1 MIRFETVTI
10 LTDSEVWLAG
20 VSLIPEDTR
29 FMARLVGNAR
39 SVLQFSVKPLFPI
52 KQYGFLVLPV

>member
-10 LTDSEVWLAG
+10 STDSEVWLAG

-39 SVLQFSVKPLFPI
+39 SVLQFSGKTAFSD
-52 KQYGFLVLPV
+52 

>member
-1 MIRFETVTI
+1 MMRFASVTT

-29 FMARLVGNAR
+29 FMAWLVGNAR
-39 SVLQFSVKPLFPI
+39 SVLQFSVKPIFPI
-52 KQYGFLVLPV
+52 KRYGFLELPV

>member
-1 MIRFETVTI
+1 MMRFASVTT

-39 SVLQFSVKPLFPI
+39 SVLQFSGKTAFSD
-52 KQYGFLVLPV
+52 